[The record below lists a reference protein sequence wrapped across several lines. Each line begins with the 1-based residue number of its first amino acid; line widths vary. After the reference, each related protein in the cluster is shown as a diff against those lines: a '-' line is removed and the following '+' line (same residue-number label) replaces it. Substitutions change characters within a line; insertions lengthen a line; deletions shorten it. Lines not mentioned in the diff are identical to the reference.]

1 MPRLHPVLE
10 GRLHS
15 TGKNRTTLPPPNWQ
29 CWARYT
35 AAYSLP
41 FLLAVALQPLFLQSA
56 CTCRITPS
64 QLKKMAFVLINFCTS
79 CVCPVLSFSKISLQG
94 LYGLK
99 GFNSFSI
106 LVLSAK
112 LLTVHLITMSRL
124 LIKTLKRIGHKWSL
138 GSATSDRLLAWYN
151 PIYYNPLSLTH
162 KLIVHLLYYIPIY
175 SVYIYTCITM
185 YWAFPPE

>member
-1 MPRLHPVLE
+1 MLGQIHCSVQFAFFVGSSTPATFSPVCMYM
-10 GRLHS
+10 
-15 TGKNRTTLPPPNWQ
+15 Q
-29 CWARYT
+29 DYT
-35 AAYSLP
+35 IP
-41 FLLAVALQPLFLQSA
+41 
-56 CTCRITPS
+56 
-64 QLKKMAFVLINFCTS
+64 LKKMAFVLINFCTY

-138 GSATSDRLLAWYN
+138 GSATSDWLLARYN

-162 KLIVHLLYYIPIY
+162 KLIVHLLCYIPIY